1 MSLKLIKNTFLF
13 IAILNCGCFAMGQ
26 NNDVK
31 NTIKEPL
38 SINET
43 SSQINKINTGTL
55 SFFVSDAENGYGTP
69 AEVLFSNEKKSFPL
83 KTNEAGHLLFEGE
96 EGRYNIQISANG
108 HHPLSTYFIVKSGQ
122 SLNINIIMDRLNK
135 THVEYEK
142 YNSAIVEGYVVD
154 FETGKPLADVNVEF
168 SVENG
173 SVRTNKE
180 GYFFFSPNHFGAITK
195 RGDKG
200 LRSDVSFNM
209 KGYTSKIIEKLL
221 MLPDKIK
228 LKIILKK
235 GSGKDSEKY
244 IQHILDGTPH
254 DVELY
259 EKSMPQSNSQKT
271 KTDVKLSATGC
282 VIPTT
287 IRVGTGCSCTSCS
300 GVDVMSLQYYS
311 ESGLDDEWISSWQF
325 ESLAAGSVP
334 YRSYGGWY
342 VNNPVNVNFDIASST
357 CNQVWG
363 SAVYTNAQSAA
374 QATVGQI
381 VTANGIDPARSEYS
395 AENNQ
400 GGTSFNCS
408 DCNAGGSGAYSC
420 FSDNQCCGQS
430 PAGHGR
436 GMCQW
441 GTQYWAQNGKNSQW
455 IIDHYYI
462 ATIAYSICGS
472 GIPPSNL
479 SFTSTGC
486 PQIGVIL
493 NWNDSGSGW
502 MIDVST
508 DSNFTT
514 YFNKSIANL
523 NSIVCPGGFCEY
535 PNCLNYLQF
544 KPGTTYYW
552 RIWDG
557 STHTYGSS
565 FTTPICSTLDTNC
578 AGSID
583 DSGGI
588 TGGYNG
594 NEDYMYTISPPNV
607 SILSLNFSSFD
618 LESNFDSLYLY
629 DGLSTSSPLIGAYT
643 GSSSPGT
650 VSSTGGSITLHFISD
665 PLVNNAGFSATWT
678 CTSDPTGIDTP
689 DNNLSSVKIC
699 PNPAS
704 GDAYLHYILANPGMV
719 IIKLFDVLGHEIR
732 VLNNG
737 FQSAGAN
744 ILHIDTNELALSEG
758 IYSIRF
764 ISTVDYT
771 PTIKLIIT
779 ASKR

>member
-1 MSLKLIKNTFLF
+1 MPLKLNKLTFLF
-13 IAILNCGCFAMGQ
+13 LAILYFGCFAIGQ
-26 NNDVK
+26 NNESGS
-31 NTIKEPL
+31 NLKEPL
-38 SINET
+38 LTKES
-43 SSQINKINTGTL
+43 SSQINTGTL
-55 SFFVSDAENGYGTP
+55 SFFVSDTENGYGTP
-69 AEVLFSNEKKSFPL
+69 AEIFFNNEKKSFRL
-83 KTNEAGHLLFEGE
+83 KTNESGHLLFEGE
-96 EGRYNIQISANG
+96 EGNYNIQISAIG
-108 HHPLSTYFIVKSGQ
+108 HQPLSTYFIVKSGQ
-122 SLNINIIMDRLNK
+122 SLNINIIMDRVNK
-135 THVEYEK
+135 TNVEYKNYE
-142 YNSAIVEGYVVD
+142 SALVEGYVID
-154 FETGKPLADVNVEF
+154 FETGKPLAGVNVELLA
-168 SVENG
+168 EKL

-180 GYFFFSPNHFGAITK
+180 GFFSVNPVHFSAITK

-200 LRSDVSFNM
+200 IRSDVSFNM
-209 KGYTSKIIEKLL
+209 EGYTSKTIENLL
-221 MLPDKIK
+221 LLPDKIK
-228 LKIILKK
+228 LKIVLKK
-235 GSGKDSEKY
+235 GSGNDSEKY
-244 IQHILDGTPH
+244 VQHILDGTPH

-259 EKSMPQSNSQKT
+259 EKSIHQYNSQKT

-311 ESGLDDEWISSWQF
+311 ESGIDDEWISSWQF

-381 VTANGIDPARSEYS
+381 VTANGMDPARSEYS

-462 ATIAYSICGS
+462 ATIGYSICGS
-472 GIPPSNL
+472 SVPPSNL
-479 SFTSTGC
+479 SVTNFSC
-486 PQIGVIL
+486 PQIGVTL
-493 NWNDSGSGW
+493 NWNDSGAGW
-502 MIDVST
+502 MLDVSA

-523 NSIVCPGGFCEY
+523 NSIVCPGGFCDY
-535 PNCLNYLQF
+535 PSCLNYLQF
-544 KPGTTYYW
+544 TPGTTYYW

-557 STHTYGSS
+557 SGHVTGSS
-565 FTTPICSTLDTNC
+565 FTTPICSTLDVNC
-578 AGSID
+578 SGSID
-583 DSGGI
+583 DSGGP
-588 TGGYNG
+588 GGSYNG
-594 NEDYMYTISPPNV
+594 NEDYTFTISPNNASAV
-607 SILSLNFSSFD
+607 SINFSGFD
-618 LESNFDSLYLY
+618 LESNSDSLYLY
-629 DGLSTSSPLIGAYT
+629 DGPSTSSPLIGGYT
-643 GSSSPGT
+643 ALNSPGT

-665 PLVNNAGFSATWT
+665 PFVNNNGFSATWS
-678 CTSDPTGIDTP
+678 CTSTPTGIDNP
-689 DNNLSSVKIC
+689 GNNLSSVEIY

-704 GDAYLHYILANPGMV
+704 GDAYLHYVMANSGMV
-719 IIKLFDVLGHEIR
+719 TIKIFDVLGHEIS

-737 FQSAGAN
+737 FQSAGN
-744 ILHIDTNELALSEG
+744 HTLHIDINELVLSQG

-764 ISTVDYT
+764 ISAVDQT

-779 ASKR
+779 TSER